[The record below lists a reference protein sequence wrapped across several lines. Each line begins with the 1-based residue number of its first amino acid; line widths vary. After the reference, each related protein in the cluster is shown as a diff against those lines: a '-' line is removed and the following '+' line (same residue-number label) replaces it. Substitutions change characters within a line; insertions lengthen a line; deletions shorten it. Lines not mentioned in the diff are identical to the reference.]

1 MNERKA
7 TGTVSSRLH
16 ASHTSARVQK
26 RSLLAPGTE
35 RPPFADLG
43 IARGERVICD
53 LGKLTAGRLFVLAN
67 SGGGKTRL
75 LRRLLEQSW
84 GLIQHI
90 VIDPDGQL
98 ATLGEVFDYL
108 VLDAEKIFS
117 VSAADLALSLR
128 ERRYSVVLDLSEAD
142 ANDKQMFVGDF
153 LTALIGCPRE
163 TWRSTMVVIDEAQVL
178 ASVGSTSA
186 EVDDDLRKACVNAIA
201 DLNGRGRKRGLALV
215 VSSLRIATLAK
226 GALSGIQNFLVGG
239 CSLDIDASR
248 AASLLGLE
256 RSKKSIVQ
264 TLPIGQFIAFGPA
277 FSPAPTRFKVGDVKS
292 RHPGTPPVD
301 KPPALSVD
309 DAHGV
314 FESIPRKPERA
325 TVSEVAEYL
334 FDRNRCD
341 GLLLDRLRNG
351 KFEVDPRVV
360 LDRANALRKEEGKTA
375 FAFSDIGR
383 LDTTAKGTVKIAA
396 RWMYKAPSEVA
407 RTPRGPR
414 EACSRER
421 SESGERT
428 TTDACTQGKIVAQR
442 AESRVPNVA
451 KADGD
456 SHLRA
461 SSLSPGALAKG
472 GGATLHPI
480 PAEPVPGPPREGGD
494 RGAGFSPSAPPAN
507 SFAVGSA
514 KSGGDAHVRP
524 SSKAT
529 LERRL
534 RALPSTLTIVEVSA
548 MLKVDVDDAQRMAN
562 ACGLRFAE
570 STLPIK
576 VDMPAVV
583 GFLESI
589 GFEIIPTTRGGFL
602 VNGKFSYDGPHL
614 VALANRERE
623 SRQLVAFAVSG
634 SGPVQRGST
643 AQGPRQRV
651 RPETGPRTG
660 SDRSR

>member
-26 RSLLAPGTE
+26 RSLPAPGTE

-75 LRRLLEQSW
+75 RRRLLEQSW

-128 ERRYSVVLDLSEAD
+128 ERRYSVVLDMSEAD

-277 FSPAPTRFKVGDVKS
+277 LSPAPTRFKVGDVKS

-314 FESIPRKPERA
+314 FKSIPRKPERA

-351 KFEVDPRVV
+351 KFEVYPRAV

-375 FAFSDIGR
+375 FAFSDLGT
-383 LDTTAKGTVKIAA
+383 LDTTAKGTVKIEA
-396 RWMYKAPSEVA
+396 RWMYKAPSDVA

-428 TTDACTQGKIVAQR
+428 TTDACTQGKI
-442 AESRVPNVA
+442 VA

-480 PAEPVPGPPREGGD
+480 PAEPVPGPPREG
-494 RGAGFSPSAPPAN
+494 
-507 SFAVGSA
+507 
-514 KSGGDAHVRP
+514 VRF
-524 SSKAT
+524 
-529 LERRL
+529 RR
-534 RALPSTLTIVEVSA
+534 IG
-548 MLKVDVDDAQRMAN
+548 RM
-562 ACGLRFAE
+562 E
-570 STLPIK
+570 S
-576 VDMPAVV
+576 V
-583 GFLESI
+583 
-589 GFEIIPTTRGGFL
+589 
-602 VNGKFSYDGPHL
+602 
-614 VALANRERE
+614 
-623 SRQLVAFAVSG
+623 
-634 SGPVQRGST
+634 
-643 AQGPRQRV
+643 
-651 RPETGPRTG
+651 
-660 SDRSR
+660 